1 MGVNESQINL
11 DEVVSELLS
20 ELPTNSD
27 ISIELPSGGLAKIRP
42 ITFEEEKQ
50 MIAVSKKGQDPSYL
64 LIDKC
69 VSDIDKS
76 DILIIDKIYIL
87 FKLRELSFGS
97 MYKFRVACPS
107 CKNQSEISI
116 DINEMPVYS
125 VEDADKVAEVE
136 LPMCKKLVKVKRAS
150 VNDEALVSDSYK
162 MLDNLWRF
170 VEEFGGRTEKAVIQS
185 VISKL
190 PAGDVNKLI
199 SVVMCQGYGLST
211 EIMFNCGHCQ
221 HQSKMELPLDKNF
234 FSAS

>member
-1 MGVNESQINL
+1 MGVNEEKLDINGIV
-11 DEVVSELLS
+11 DGLLS

-27 ISIELPSGGLAKIRP
+27 VSIELPSGGICKIRP

-64 LIDKC
+64 LIDRC

-97 MYKFRVACPS
+97 MYKFLVACPS

-125 VEDADKVAEVE
+125 VEDTDKIAEVE
-136 LPMCKKLVKVKRAS
+136 LPMCKKTVKVRRAS
-150 VNDEALVSDSYK
+150 VKDEALVSDSYK
-162 MLDNLWRF
+162 MMDNLWRF
-170 VEEFGGRTEKAVIQS
+170 VEDFGGREEKAVIQA

-190 PAGDVNKLI
+190 PAGDVNKII

-211 EIMFNCGHCQ
+211 EIMFGCAHCQ